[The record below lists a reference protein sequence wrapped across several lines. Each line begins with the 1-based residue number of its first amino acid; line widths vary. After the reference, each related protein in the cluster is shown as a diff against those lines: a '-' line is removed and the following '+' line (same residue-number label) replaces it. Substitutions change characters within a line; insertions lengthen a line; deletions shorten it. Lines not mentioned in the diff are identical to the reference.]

1 MASVR
6 HNSHTTKFL
15 PFMETIIFLAAIL
28 SAITSAVTLY
38 KVTKLERSLVSQKD
52 APVIMT
58 EDELYQQAKLIAI
71 QAGKISASFLQRR
84 LKIGYARAAYLI
96 DLLEDR
102 GVIGAANGVEPRKVI
117 VDTQGEQ

>member
-1 MASVR
+1 
-6 HNSHTTKFL
+6 
-15 PFMETIIFLAAIL
+15 METIIFLAAIL